1 MVLALEDLCIVVA
14 SNDESCMNRNLL
26 ASPMVKAGV
35 RVHVER
41 EAPSAA
47 VAYNRGIASTSEP
60 LIVFAHQDVW
70 FPEGWE
76 KRLKKAIFE
85 LDQLDPDWALAA
97 PFGMSGD
104 GEHLGDVWSTSLGR
118 RVGKAAKK
126 PTPVRSF
133 DELVIIMR
141 RASGLRFDEDLP
153 LWHFYGT
160 DIVLSA
166 LEQGQRAYAID
177 APVVHNDAFKGRLGD
192 DFSQG
197 YDFIRRRFLDQ
208 LPVRTSILWVS
219 KTRLPLWLYRLR
231 AWRSLARRRAA
242 SMDSSAAPELYAKL
256 SDLEQLD

>member
-1 MVLALEDLCIVVA
+1 MVLALADLCIVVA
-14 SNDESCMNRNLL
+14 SNDESCLNRNLL

-76 KRLKKAIFE
+76 KRLEKAMFE

-104 GEHLGDVWSTSLGR
+104 GVHLGDVWSTSLGR
-118 RVGKAAKK
+118 RVGRAVRE

-133 DELVIIMR
+133 DELVIVMK
-141 RASGLRFDEDLP
+141 RASGLRFDEELP

-166 LEQGQRAYAID
+166 INIGKGAYAID
-177 APVVHNDAFKGRLGD
+177 APVIHNDGFKGRLGP
-192 DFSQG
+192 DFTEG
-197 YDFIRRRFLDQ
+197 YDFLRRKWRDQ

-219 KTRLPLWLYRLR
+219 ATRLPLCLYQLR
-231 AWRSLARRRAA
+231 AWRSVDRRRKVA
-242 SMDSSAAPELYAKL
+242 MDNSAEPTHFAGL
-256 SDLEQLD
+256 SGLEQLE